1 MGPAT
6 YHRRISQKNKIAT
19 FYEEERLTRRELHL
33 RERNEKI
40 EAYERVLKN
49 LAYLVELEKE
59 RHR

>member
-1 MGPAT
+1 MCPAT
-6 YHRRISQKNKIAT
+6 YHRRISQKNKIIT